1 MEMIIYD
8 SRANTGT
15 TKHFAKQ
22 LAQMFGL
29 QAISVQEVN
38 DYNVNVT
45 AYVLCT
51 YTIDYGAVPDDTQ
64 RFLRNH
70 SAKMRAVVAN
80 GSSNFRS
87 MGLFGRA
94 GDKISSQYG
103 VELIGRLDMGGSKED
118 LLKVAQRLEVM
129 TGLPMKLHETKHVR
143 PQSKFINGRFHLQPL
158 L

>member
-22 LAQMFGL
+22 LARMFGV

-38 DYNVNVT
+38 DYNVNVK

-51 YTIDYGAVPDDTQ
+51 YTIDYGAVPEATQ
-64 RFLRNH
+64 TFLKKH
-70 SAKMRAVVAN
+70 SAEMIAVVAN
-80 GSSNFRS
+80 GSSNFRT

-94 GDKISSQYG
+94 GDKISSQYD
-103 VELIGRLDMGGSKED
+103 VEMIGRLDMGGSKED
-118 LLKVAQRLEVM
+118 LLKIAQRLEVM
-129 TGLPMKLHETKHVR
+129 TGQDMKIHDVKHVR
-143 PQSKFINGRFHLQPL
+143 PQSTFINGRFHLHPL
-158 L
+158 T